1 MKLKKYHKFL
11 VAADGSAASKFGL
24 KFLSS
29 GLLYRY
35 AGYQILKYK
44 PKNKVKF
51 LKKVFKKF
59 NLKKLNNINL
69 HSTKISEY
77 TSIIAKEKKIRLV
90 LKSFQKKFS
99 SKFKKVCIEGRDI
112 GTVILPNA
120 DVKFFFKCDLNTAAK
135 RRLEVMPC
143 GGGSPLAH
151 GLSQAAR
158 VGANALS
165 TGDLGQVVVV
175 AITDGRGNI
184 PLSKSLGQPDLDNE
198 PSIDLKQEV
207 LDVASKYRTL
217 GIKLLVIDTERK
229 FIASGMG

>member
-1 MKLKKYHKFL
+1 LKLKKYHKFL
-11 VAADGSAASKFGL
+11 VAADGSAASGKTTGAKKIARKFGL

-135 RRLEVMPC
+135 RRFKELKKKNKKIKFIEVKKQLQIRNLRDVSRKN
-143 GGGSPLAH
+143 SPLLKSYDA
-151 GLSQAAR
+151 
-158 VGANALS
+158 VIVD
-165 TGDLGQVVVV
+165 TGKL
-175 AITDGRGNI
+175 NKI
-184 PLSKSLGQPDLDNE
+184 PDMMKKMSKIMEKEIKN
-198 PSIDLKQEV
+198 
-207 LDVASKYRTL
+207 KY
-217 GIKLLVIDTERK
+217 G
-229 FIASGMG
+229 S